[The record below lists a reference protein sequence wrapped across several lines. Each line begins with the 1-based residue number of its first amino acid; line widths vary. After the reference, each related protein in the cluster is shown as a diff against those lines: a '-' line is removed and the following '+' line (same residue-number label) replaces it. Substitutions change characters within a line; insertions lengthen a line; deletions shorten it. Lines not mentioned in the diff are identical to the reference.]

1 MNAAATTGKFSDFT
15 YMLSMAK
22 SAAKPAATPEAVMAN
37 ARRSSRPPSAYLMS
51 PRPYPGR
58 GALFHG

>member
-22 SAAKPAATPEAVMAN
+22 SAVNPAAAPK
-37 ARRSSRPPSAYLMS
+37 P
-51 PRPYPGR
+51 
-58 GALFHG
+58 

>member
-22 SAAKPAATPEAVMAN
+22 SAAKPRGGAQAVMAN
-37 ARRSSRPPSAYLMS
+37 APDPHARHQLT
-51 PRPYPGR
+51 
-58 GALFHG
+58 